1 MTRAP
6 VGDEAASSVVRSG
19 QPCAVGSKRTRGPT
33 VNEDCASLHERANG
47 GSNATCTNGIK
58 TPVVR
63 CYSRRLPLP
72 HLTYACLLFSI

>member
-19 QPCAVGSKRTRGPT
+19 QPCAVGGKRTRGPT
-33 VNEDCASLHERANG
+33 VDEDCASLHERANG

-58 TPVVR
+58 TLLMVHPPPNAR
-63 CYSRRLPLP
+63 SR
-72 HLTYACLLFSI
+72 ACQ